1 MFQTPEPTQD
11 QFFHRPELATAL
23 ADQALDTSLV
33 TSGGMFLA
41 APRRT
46 GQSTLVRQDL
56 VPKFERRNLNAIY
69 VDLWI
74 DKTVNPAIHIA
85 NAIRTEQARDDG
97 TNLSK
102 DAM

>member
-1 MFQTPEPTQD
+1 MSQPPESTQD

-23 ADQALDTSLV
+23 ADQALDTSLG

-46 GQSTLVRQDL
+46 GKSTFVRQDL
-56 VPKFERRNLNAIY
+56 VPEFERRNLNVIY

-85 NAIRTEQARDDG
+85 EVRGA
-97 TNLSK
+97 
-102 DAM
+102 